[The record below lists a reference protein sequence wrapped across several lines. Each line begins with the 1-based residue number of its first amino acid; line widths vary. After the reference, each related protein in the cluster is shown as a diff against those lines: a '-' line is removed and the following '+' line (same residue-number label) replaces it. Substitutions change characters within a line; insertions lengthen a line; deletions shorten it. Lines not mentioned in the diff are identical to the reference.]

1 MSAEEGSV
9 FSVDPGSWIPV
20 DNSTSADICS
30 SMESRVLNLIL
41 DKCVLNVYFNFLFV
55 HKKQGDSISTLF
67 RSVNS
72 ATC

>member
-20 DNSTSADICS
+20 DNSTSADS
-30 SMESRVLNLIL
+30 SMESRILNLIL
-41 DKCVLNVYFNFLFV
+41 DKCVLNVYYNFLFV
-55 HKKQGDSISTLF
+55 NKKQGDSISTLF